1 MAEGSSRPGAGRIM
15 SLRFAATLLVSA
27 TLLFACQPMIAR
39 MTVPLLGGAPAVWI
53 ICSLC
58 FQGLL
63 LAGYAYAHLVAARFT
78 PRVQVGLQLVLVAA
92 ALAVM
97 PIAVDP
103 AWARTL
109 TEREPALGLVVLI
122 LRVVGLP
129 FFVLSTT
136 SPLLQRW
143 FADLGER
150 DPYYL
155 YVASNAGSMLA
166 LLGYP
171 LVIDPLLGIG
181 GQSRALQ
188 IGYVAYGVMVLAC
201 GVSAARASGAA
212 RFELTRPVSV
222 PDAPPGERGARRRER
237 LIWVALAFAPSSLL
251 LGATEHITTDVASV
265 PLLWVLPLTLYLAS
279 FMVTFARRPPLALG
293 KVARALALVACLVA
307 IMLIGELLEPAWV
320 IVAAHLLLLFLGAVV
335 CHGALAAKRP
345 PASRLTEFYL
355 LLSVGGVLGGIFNG
369 LVAPFVFSGRAE
381 YPVAIALACAGRA
394 FASGTDAAKEPRES
408 LARGILYGLAL
419 GLGTFV
425 VARLGASL
433 QLEPKLMV
441 AVAFGVPVLVSFA
454 WANRPVRFAVAL
466 GAVLLAGTTH
476 GTRGGVTLHQERSF
490 FGVLRVTEDHTERFR
505 LLVFGDTMHGQ
516 ESVLPSRRS
525 IPLAYYHATGP
536 AGDVL
541 GPLPRAF
548 AGDPGDESAGDE
560 PALPPRR
567 VGVVGLGV
575 GALAAYA
582 RPGDTWTFFEING
595 GVVSVARR
603 WFTFL
608 GAVPEGAQVS
618 VEVGDGRLLLRD
630 GDADRFDVL
639 VLDAFSSDAI
649 PVHLV
654 TREALQIYRRALAPG
669 GVLLAHVSNR
679 HVKLQPIFA
688 ALAAETDLVAIG
700 REDLALTPALEA
712 EGKSPSEWVVL
723 TSSARAI
730 SRITGRSPG
739 WTALHAD
746 PSRRVWTDDYA
757 NVLGALRF

>member
-1 MAEGSSRPGAGRIM
+1 MAEGSSRPAAGRIM

-150 DPYYL
+150 DPY
-155 YVASNAGSMLA
+155 
-166 LLGYP
+166 
-171 LVIDPLLGIG
+171 
-181 GQSRALQ
+181 Q
-188 IGYVAYGVMVLAC
+188 
-201 GVSAARASGAA
+201 
-212 RFELTRPVSV
+212 
-222 PDAPPGERGARRRER
+222 
-237 LIWVALAFAPSSLL
+237 
-251 LGATEHITTDVASV
+251 
-265 PLLWVLPLTLYLAS
+265 
-279 FMVTFARRPPLALG
+279 
-293 KVARALALVACLVA
+293 
-307 IMLIGELLEPAWV
+307 
-320 IVAAHLLLLFLGAVV
+320 
-335 CHGALAAKRP
+335 
-345 PASRLTEFYL
+345 
-355 LLSVGGVLGGIFNG
+355 
-369 LVAPFVFSGRAE
+369 
-381 YPVAIALACAGRA
+381 
-394 FASGTDAAKEPRES
+394 S

-433 QLEPKLMV
+433 QLDPKLMV

-516 ESVLPSRRS
+516 ESVLPERRS

-541 GPLPRAF
+541 GPLPRALAAHPEDAPAHEP
-548 AGDPGDESAGDE
+548 AGDD
-560 PALPPRR
+560 ALLPRR

-608 GAVPEGAQVS
+608 GAVPEGARVS

-654 TREALQIYRRALAPG
+654 TREALQIYRRALTPG
-669 GVLLAHVSNR
+669 GILLAHVSNR
-679 HVKLQPIFA
+679 HVKRQPIFA

-712 EGKSPSEWVVL
+712 EGKSASEWVVL
-723 TSSARAI
+723 TTSALAI

-746 PSRRVWTDDYA
+746 PSRRIWTDDYA
-757 NVLGALRF
+757 DVLGALRF